1 MKRIIGFLLAFLFI
15 FNSLAFANTQT
26 ETFLNSINND
36 TIKSSSI
43 GGEWLIISK
52 SRGYGETNFDA
63 YYNNLCNL
71 VKEKNGDI
79 DRKYTTYSRITIA
92 LTAIGK
98 DPRNVAGY
106 DLTAK
111 LSDYDNVT
119 KQGLNGTIFAIIAT
133 KCGGYK
139 NDQCENYLSLLLSEQ
154 NADGSFSLSGDGDVD
169 VTAMALQALSFY
181 SYRENVRTAIDKG
194 LNWLNNNTNDSSESY
209 AQVLV
214 AYTSLGDIVDKAK
227 IESVY
232 NSLMSYAVDG
242 GFCHKK
248 SEGFNQMASEQASYA
263 IAAYER
269 YNQGKT
275 ALYNINNKKAVC
287 LK

>member
-1 MKRIIGFLLAFLFI
+1 MKRILGFMLAFMFM
-15 FNSLAFANTQT
+15 FNSIAFANTQA
-26 ETFLNSINND
+26 ETFLNSINNEN
-36 TIKSSSI
+36 IKSGSV

-52 SRGYGETNFDA
+52 SRGYDKTNFET

-79 DRKYTTYSRITIA
+79 DRKYSTYSRITIA

-98 DPRNVAGY
+98 DPTNVAGY

-111 LSDYDNVT
+111 LSDYDKVT
-119 KQGLNGTIFAIIAT
+119 AQGLNGTIFAIIAT

-139 NDQCENYLSLLLSEQ
+139 NNQCENYLSLLLSKQ
-154 NADGSFSLSGDGDVD
+154 NTDGSFSLNGTGDVD

-194 LNWLNNNTNDSSESY
+194 LNWLDNNSNDSSESY

-214 AYTSLGDIVDKAK
+214 AYTSLGDIVSKDK
-227 IESVY
+227 IDNVY

-248 SEGFNQMASEQASYA
+248 NEGFNQIASEQASCA
-263 IAAYER
+263 VVAYER

>member
-1 MKRIIGFLLAFLFI
+1 MKRILGFMLAFMFM
-15 FNSLAFANTQT
+15 FNSITFANTQA
-26 ETFLNSINND
+26 ETFLNSINNEN
-36 TIKSSSI
+36 IKSGSV

-52 SRGYGETNFDA
+52 SRGYDKTNFET

-79 DRKYTTYSRITIA
+79 DRKYSTYSRIIIA

-98 DPRNVAGY
+98 DPTNVAGY
-106 DLTAK
+106 DLTTK
-111 LSDYDNVT
+111 LSDYDKVT
-119 KQGLNGTIFAIIAT
+119 AQGLNGTIFAIIAT

-139 NDQCENYLSLLLSEQ
+139 NNQCENYLSLLLSKQ
-154 NADGSFSLSGDGDVD
+154 NADGSFSLNGTGDVD

-194 LNWLNNNTNDSSESY
+194 LNWLDNNSNDSSESY

-214 AYTSLGDIVDKAK
+214 AYTSLGDIVSKDK
-227 IESVY
+227 IDNVY

-248 SEGFNQMASEQASYA
+248 NEGFNQIASEQASYA
-263 IAAYER
+263 VVAYER

>member
-1 MKRIIGFLLAFLFI
+1 MKRILGFMLAFMFM
-15 FNSLAFANTQT
+15 FNSIAFANTQA
-26 ETFLNSINND
+26 ETFLNSINNEN
-36 TIKSSSI
+36 IKSGSV

-52 SRGYGETNFDA
+52 SRGYDKTNFET

-79 DRKYTTYSRITIA
+79 DRKYSTYSRIIIA

-98 DPRNVAGY
+98 DPTNVAGY
-106 DLTAK
+106 DLTTK
-111 LSDYDNVT
+111 LSDYDKVT
-119 KQGLNGTIFAIIAT
+119 AQGLNGTIFAIIAT

-139 NDQCENYLSLLLSEQ
+139 NNQCENYLSLLLSKQ
-154 NADGSFSLSGDGDVD
+154 NADGSFSLNGTGDVD

-194 LNWLNNNTNDSSESY
+194 LNWLDNNSNDSSESY

-214 AYTSLGDIVDKAK
+214 AYTSLGDIVSKDK
-227 IESVY
+227 IDNVY

-248 SEGFNQMASEQASYA
+248 NEGFNQIASEQASYA
-263 IAAYER
+263 VVAYER

-275 ALYNINNKKAVC
+275 TLYNINNKKAVC

>member
-1 MKRIIGFLLAFLFI
+1 MKRILGFMLAFMFM
-15 FNSLAFANTQT
+15 FNSIAFANTQA
-26 ETFLNSINND
+26 ETFLNSINNEN
-36 TIKSSSI
+36 IKSGSV

-52 SRGYGETNFDA
+52 ARGYDKTNFET

-79 DRKYTTYSRITIA
+79 DRKYSTYSRIIIA

-98 DPRNVAGY
+98 DPTNVAGY
-106 DLTAK
+106 DLTTK
-111 LSDYDNVT
+111 LSDYDKVT
-119 KQGLNGTIFAIIAT
+119 AQGLNGTIFAIIAT

-139 NDQCENYLSLLLSEQ
+139 NNQCENYLSLLLSKQ
-154 NADGSFSLSGDGDVD
+154 NADGSFSLNGTGDVD

-194 LNWLNNNTNDSSESY
+194 LNWLDNNSNDSSESY

-214 AYTSLGDIVDKAK
+214 AYTSLGDIVSKDK
-227 IESVY
+227 IDNVY
-232 NSLMSYAVDG
+232 SSLMSYAVDG

-248 SEGFNQMASEQASYA
+248 NEGFNQIASEQASYA
-263 IAAYER
+263 VVAYER

>member
-1 MKRIIGFLLAFLFI
+1 MKRILGFMLAFMFM
-15 FNSLAFANTQT
+15 FNSIAFANTQA
-26 ETFLNSINND
+26 ETFLNSINNEN
-36 TIKSSSI
+36 IKSGSV

-52 SRGYGETNFDA
+52 SRGYDKTNFET

-79 DRKYTTYSRITIA
+79 DRKYSTYSRIIIA

-98 DPRNVAGY
+98 DPTNVAGY
-106 DLTAK
+106 DLTTK
-111 LSDYDNVT
+111 LSDYDKVT
-119 KQGLNGTIFAIIAT
+119 AQGLNGTIFAIIAT

-139 NDQCENYLSLLLSEQ
+139 NNQCENYLSLLLSKQ
-154 NADGSFSLSGDGDVD
+154 NADGSFSLNGTGDVD

-194 LNWLNNNTNDSSESY
+194 LNWLDNNSNDSSESY

-214 AYTSLGDIVDKAK
+214 AYTSLGDIVSKDK
-227 IESVY
+227 IDNVY

-248 SEGFNQMASEQASYA
+248 NEGFNQIASEQASYA
-263 IAAYER
+263 VVAYER

-275 ALYNINNKKAVC
+275 ALYNINNKKAIC

>member
-1 MKRIIGFLLAFLFI
+1 MKRILGFMLAFMFM
-15 FNSLAFANTQT
+15 FNSIAFANTQA
-26 ETFLNSINND
+26 ETFLNSINNEN
-36 TIKSSSI
+36 IKSGSV

-52 SRGYGETNFDA
+52 SRGYDKTNFET

-79 DRKYTTYSRITIA
+79 DRKYSTYSRITIA

-98 DPRNVAGY
+98 DPTNVAGY

-111 LSDYDNVT
+111 LSDYDKVT
-119 KQGLNGTIFAIIAT
+119 AQGLNGTIFAIIAT

-139 NDQCENYLSLLLSEQ
+139 NNQCENYLSLLLSKQ
-154 NADGSFSLSGDGDVD
+154 NTDGSFSLNGTGDVD

-194 LNWLNNNTNDSSESY
+194 LNWLDNNSNDSSESY

-214 AYTSLGDIVDKAK
+214 AYTSLGDIVSKDK
-227 IESVY
+227 IDNVY

-248 SEGFNQMASEQASYA
+248 NEGFNQIASEQASYA
-263 IAAYER
+263 VVAYER
-269 YNQGKT
+269 YKQGKT

>member
-1 MKRIIGFLLAFLFI
+1 MKRILGFMLAFMFM
-15 FNSLAFANTQT
+15 FNSIAFANTQA
-26 ETFLNSINND
+26 ETFLNSINNEN
-36 TIKSSSI
+36 IKSGSV

-52 SRGYGETNFDA
+52 SRGYDKTNFET

-79 DRKYTTYSRITIA
+79 DRKYSTYSRIIIA

-98 DPRNVAGY
+98 DPTNVAGY
-106 DLTAK
+106 DLTTK
-111 LSDYDNVT
+111 LSDYDKVT
-119 KQGLNGTIFAIIAT
+119 AQGLNGTIFAIIAT

-139 NDQCENYLSLLLSEQ
+139 NNQCENYLSLLLSKQ
-154 NADGSFSLSGDGDVD
+154 NADGSFSLNGTGDVD

-194 LNWLNNNTNDSSESY
+194 LNWLDNNSNDSSESY

-214 AYTSLGDIVDKAK
+214 AYTSLGDIVSKDK
-227 IESVY
+227 IDNVY

-248 SEGFNQMASEQASYA
+248 NEGFNPIASEQASYA
-263 IAAYER
+263 VVAYER

>member
-1 MKRIIGFLLAFLFI
+1 MKRILGFMLAFMFM
-15 FNSLAFANTQT
+15 FNSIAFANTQA
-26 ETFLNSINND
+26 ETFLNSINNEN
-36 TIKSSSI
+36 IKSGSV

-52 SRGYGETNFDA
+52 SRGYDKTNFET

-79 DRKYTTYSRITIA
+79 DRKYSTYSRIIIA

-98 DPRNVAGY
+98 DPTNVAGY
-106 DLTAK
+106 DLTTK
-111 LSDYDNVT
+111 LSDYDKVT
-119 KQGLNGTIFAIIAT
+119 AQGLNGTIFAIIAT

-139 NDQCENYLSLLLSEQ
+139 NNQCENYLSLLLSKQ
-154 NADGSFSLSGDGDVD
+154 NADGSFSLNGTGDVD

-194 LNWLNNNTNDSSESY
+194 LNWLDNNSNDSSESY

-214 AYTSLGDIVDKAK
+214 AYTSLGDIVSRDK
-227 IESVY
+227 IDNVY

-248 SEGFNQMASEQASYA
+248 NEGFNQIASEQASYA
-263 IAAYER
+263 VVAYER

>member
-1 MKRIIGFLLAFLFI
+1 MKRILGFMLAFMFM
-15 FNSLAFANTQT
+15 FNSITFANTQA
-26 ETFLNSINND
+26 ETFLNSINNEN
-36 TIKSSSI
+36 IKSGSV

-52 SRGYGETNFDA
+52 SRGYDKTNFET

-79 DRKYTTYSRITIA
+79 DRKYSTYSRIIIA

-98 DPRNVAGY
+98 DPTNVAGY
-106 DLTAK
+106 DLTTK
-111 LSDYDNVT
+111 LSDYDKVT
-119 KQGLNGTIFAIIAT
+119 AQGLNGTIFAIIAT

-139 NDQCENYLSLLLSEQ
+139 NNQCENYLSLLLSKQ
-154 NADGSFSLSGDGDVD
+154 NADGSFSLNGTGDVD

-194 LNWLNNNTNDSSESY
+194 LNWLDNNSNDSSESY

-214 AYTSLGDIVDKAK
+214 AYTSLGDIVSKDK
-227 IESVY
+227 IDNVY

-248 SEGFNQMASEQASYA
+248 NEGFNQIASEQASYA
-263 IAAYER
+263 VVAYER

-275 ALYNINNKKAVC
+275 ALYNINNKKAIC

>member
-1 MKRIIGFLLAFLFI
+1 MKRILGFMLAFMFM
-15 FNSLAFANTQT
+15 FNSIAFANTQA
-26 ETFLNSINND
+26 ETFLNSINNEN
-36 TIKSSSI
+36 IKSGSV

-52 SRGYGETNFDA
+52 SRGYDKTNFET

-79 DRKYTTYSRITIA
+79 DRKYSTYSRIIIA

-98 DPRNVAGY
+98 DPTNVAGY
-106 DLTAK
+106 DLTTK
-111 LSDYDNVT
+111 LSDYDKVT
-119 KQGLNGTIFAIIAT
+119 AQGLNGTIFAIIAT

-139 NDQCENYLSLLLSEQ
+139 NNQCENYLSLLLSKQ
-154 NADGSFSLSGDGDVD
+154 NADGSFSLNGTGDVD

-194 LNWLNNNTNDSSESY
+194 LNWLDNNSNDSSESY

-214 AYTSLGDIVDKAK
+214 AYTSLGDIVSRDK
-227 IESVY
+227 IDNVY

-248 SEGFNQMASEQASYA
+248 NEGFNQIASEQASYA
-263 IAAYER
+263 VVDYER

>member
-1 MKRIIGFLLAFLFI
+1 MKRILGFMLAFMFM
-15 FNSLAFANTQT
+15 FNSIAFANTQA
-26 ETFLNSINND
+26 ETFLNSINNEN
-36 TIKSSSI
+36 IKSGSV

-52 SRGYGETNFDA
+52 SRGYDKTNFET

-79 DRKYTTYSRITIA
+79 DRKYSTYSRITIA

-98 DPRNVAGY
+98 DPTNVAGY

-111 LSDYDNVT
+111 LSDYEKVT
-119 KQGLNGTIFAIIAT
+119 AQGLNGTIFAIIAT

-139 NDQCENYLSLLLSEQ
+139 NNQCENYLSLLLSKQ
-154 NADGSFSLSGDGDVD
+154 NTDGSFSLNGTGDVD

-194 LNWLNNNTNDSSESY
+194 LNWLDNNSNDSSESY

-214 AYTSLGDIVDKAK
+214 AYTSLGDIVSKDK
-227 IESVY
+227 IDNVY

-248 SEGFNQMASEQASYA
+248 NEGFNQIASEQASYA
-263 IAAYER
+263 VVAYER
-269 YNQGKT
+269 YKQGKT

>member
-1 MKRIIGFLLAFLFI
+1 MKRILGFMLAFMFM
-15 FNSLAFANTQT
+15 FNSIAFANTQA
-26 ETFLNSINND
+26 ETFLNSINNEN
-36 TIKSSSI
+36 IKSGSV

-52 SRGYGETNFDA
+52 SRGYDKTNFET

-79 DRKYTTYSRITIA
+79 DRKYSTYSRIIIA

-98 DPRNVAGY
+98 DPTNVAGY
-106 DLTAK
+106 DLTTK
-111 LSDYDNVT
+111 LSDNDKVT
-119 KQGLNGTIFAIIAT
+119 AQGLNGTIFAIIAT

-139 NDQCENYLSLLLSEQ
+139 NNQCENYLSLLLSKQ
-154 NADGSFSLSGDGDVD
+154 NADGSFSLNGAGDVD

-194 LNWLNNNTNDSSESY
+194 LNWLDNNSNDSSESY

-214 AYTSLGDIVDKAK
+214 AYTSLGDIVSKDK
-227 IESVY
+227 IDNVY

-248 SEGFNQMASEQASYA
+248 NEGFNQIASEQASYA
-263 IAAYER
+263 VVAYER

>member
-1 MKRIIGFLLAFLFI
+1 MKRILGFMLAFLFM
-15 FNSLAFANTQT
+15 FNSIAFANTQA
-26 ETFLNSINND
+26 ETFLNSINNEN
-36 TIKSSSI
+36 IKSGSV

-52 SRGYGETNFDA
+52 SRGYDKANFET

-79 DRKYTTYSRITIA
+79 DRKYSTYSRITIA

-98 DPRNVAGY
+98 DPTNVAGY

-111 LSDYDNVT
+111 LSDYDKVT
-119 KQGLNGTIFAIIAT
+119 AQGLNGTIFAIIAT

-139 NDQCENYLSLLLSEQ
+139 NNQCENYLSLLLSKQ
-154 NADGSFSLSGDGDVD
+154 NTDGSFSLNGTGDVD

-181 SYRENVRTAIDKG
+181 SYRENVRPAIDKG
-194 LNWLNNNTNDSSESY
+194 LNWLDNNSNDSSESY

-214 AYTSLGDIVDKAK
+214 AYTSLGDIVSKDK
-227 IESVY
+227 IDNVY

-248 SEGFNQMASEQASYA
+248 NEGFNQIASEQASYA
-263 IAAYER
+263 VVAYER
-269 YNQGKT
+269 YKQGKT

>member
-1 MKRIIGFLLAFLFI
+1 MKRILGFMLAFMFM
-15 FNSLAFANTQT
+15 FNSIAFANTQA
-26 ETFLNSINND
+26 ETFLNSINNEN
-36 TIKSSSI
+36 IKSGSV

-52 SRGYGETNFDA
+52 SRGYDKTNFET

-79 DRKYTTYSRITIA
+79 DRKYSTYSRIIIA

-98 DPRNVAGY
+98 DPTNVAGY
-106 DLTAK
+106 DLTTK
-111 LSDYDNVT
+111 LSDYDKVT
-119 KQGLNGTIFAIIAT
+119 AQGLNGTIFAIIAT

-139 NDQCENYLSLLLSEQ
+139 NNQCENYLSLLLSKQ
-154 NADGSFSLSGDGDVD
+154 NADGSFSLNGTGDVD

-194 LNWLNNNTNDSSESY
+194 LNWLDNNSNDSSESY

-214 AYTSLGDIVDKAK
+214 AYTSLGDIVSKDK
-227 IESVY
+227 IDNVY

-248 SEGFNQMASEQASYA
+248 NEGFNQIASEQASYA
-263 IAAYER
+263 VVAYER